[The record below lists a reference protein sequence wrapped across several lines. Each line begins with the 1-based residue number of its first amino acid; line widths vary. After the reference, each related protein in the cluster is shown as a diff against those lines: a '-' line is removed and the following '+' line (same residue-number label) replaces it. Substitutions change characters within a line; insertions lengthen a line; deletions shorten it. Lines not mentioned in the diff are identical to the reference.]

1 MAKPRDKLY
10 VCGTVFA
17 RSGDQQL
24 SVTKSQILDAL
35 ARVASPRGVALTNAR
50 VLSEIAITDGKV
62 LFSINVDAAEAKAW
76 ETARADAEAAVRALP
91 GVSNVMVAL
100 TAERKPGTPAAAPA
114 RPAPGHR
121 HDHGVQPVSAHRPPA
136 NPGGSPMARQSEI
149 PGIAAVIAVAS
160 GKGGVGKST
169 TALNLALGLR
179 DLGLRV
185 GLMDADIYGPSV
197 PRLTGIREKPQLNDQ
212 KKMVPLMRFG
222 LAIMSIGFLVE
233 EETAMIWRGPM
244 VMSAITQMLR
254 DVAWGELDV
263 LVVDMPPGT
272 GDAQLTLAQNVPLK
286 GAVIVSTPQ
295 DLALIDARRGL
306 AMFTKVNVPVLG
318 IIENMSYFQC
328 PECGTRSDIFGH
340 GGARHEAERLGVPF
354 LGEVPLHMQ
363 IRAMSDA
370 GTPVVVS
377 EPDGPHAA
385 IYRAI
390 GSQVRDQL
398 RKVHAIA

>member
-1 MAKPRDKLY
+1 
-10 VCGTVFA
+10 
-17 RSGDQQL
+17 L
-24 SVTKSQILDAL
+24 SVSQQQVLDGL
-35 ARVASPRGVALTNAR
+35 AKVTSPRGVPLVHAN
-50 VLSEIAITDGKV
+50 VLSEISVTDGKV
-62 LFSINVDAAEAKAW
+62 LFSINVDAAEARAW
-76 ETARADAEAAVRALP
+76 ESVRAQAEAAVRAIP
-91 GVSNVMVAL
+91 GVTGAMVAL
-100 TAERKPGTPAAAPA
+100 TAERKPGAAPA
-114 RPAPGHR
+114 PAPHR
-121 HDHGVQPVSAHRPPA
+121 HGHDHGVQPVSAHRPPQ
-136 NPGGSPMARQSEI
+136 NPAGSPMSKQAEI

-185 GLMDADIYGPSV
+185 GLLDADIYGPSV
-197 PRLTGIREKPQLNDQ
+197 PRLAGIREKPTLDDH
-212 KKMVPLMRFG
+212 KKMIPIMKFG
-222 LAIMSIGFLVE
+222 LSIMSIGFLVE

-254 DVAWGELDV
+254 DVAWGTLDV

-318 IIENMSYFQC
+318 IVENMSFFQC
-328 PECGTRSDIFGH
+328 PHCGTRSDIFGH

-354 LGEVPLHMQ
+354 LGEVPLHMS

-370 GTPVVVS
+370 GTPVVES

-390 GSQVRDQL
+390 GAKIRDRLQG
-398 RKVHAIA
+398 VIAAA